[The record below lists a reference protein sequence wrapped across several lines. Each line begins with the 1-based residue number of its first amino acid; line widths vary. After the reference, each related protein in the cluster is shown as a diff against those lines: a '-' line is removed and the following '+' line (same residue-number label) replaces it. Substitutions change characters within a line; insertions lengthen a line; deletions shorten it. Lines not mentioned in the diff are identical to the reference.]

1 MSYETQKHKIHNLFN
16 SKESIKNKLDTTAIN
31 SGTKKKEKILKRFIN
46 LETAW
51 VSISSGGGGIEE

>member
-1 MSYETQKHKIHNLFN
+1 MSYETQKHKIQTLFN
-16 SKESIKNKLDTTAIN
+16 SKEQIKNTLDNTIIN

-51 VSISSGGGGIEE
+51 ISVSTGGGGIGA